1 MAQYTVRGTTVADNP
16 ARLDLTSPGV
26 VSQMSPY
33 GKAAAA
39 ATMPHS
45 ADIARQAGAYT
56 SVPKAAKPQ
65 AAKPQAAKPPAVK
78 AVKPATHRVVASS
91 IKAFKALTSKSK

>member
-45 ADIARQAGAYT
+45 ADIARQAGAYA
-56 SVPKAAKPQ
+56 SVPKAAKTQ
-65 AAKPQAAKPPAVK
+65 AKAPAVK
-78 AVKPATHRVVASS
+78 AAKPATHRVVASS

>member
-16 ARLDLTSPGV
+16 TKLNITSPGV

-56 SVPKAAKPQ
+56 SVPKAAKPL
-65 AAKPQAAKPPAVK
+65 AKAPGVKVSKPGE
-78 AVKPATHRVVASS
+78 HRVVASS
-91 IKAFKALTSKSK
+91 MKAFKALTSKSK

>member
-65 AAKPQAAKPPAVK
+65 AKAPMVK

>member
-65 AAKPQAAKPPAVK
+65 AKAPAVK